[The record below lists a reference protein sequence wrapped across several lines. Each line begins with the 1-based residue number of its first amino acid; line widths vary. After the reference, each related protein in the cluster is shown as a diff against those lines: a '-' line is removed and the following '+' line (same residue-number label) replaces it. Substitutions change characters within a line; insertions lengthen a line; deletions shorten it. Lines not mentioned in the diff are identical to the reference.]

1 MDKFKGAVLELIL
14 LTFLARKKINREDVI
29 LSE

>member
-14 LTFLARKKINREDVI
+14 LTFLARKKINKEGVIRRE
-29 LSE
+29 